1 VANLSHTPPEVKKAI
16 RKLIDQ
22 GCANEQIV
30 NRLHV
35 SKSTLKR
42 ERRKYLEEKKQPQVG
57 E

>member
-1 VANLSHTPPEVKKAI
+1 MANLSHTPPEVKKAI

-30 NRLHV
+30 SRLHV

-42 ERRKYLEEKKQPQVG
+42 ERRKYMDEKKEQGDQ
-57 E
+57 